1 MGMGRVRGLVV
12 AGLLGAGGVVLA
24 DDGVV
29 VTSSSAAVVEREP
42 RVSVDSLF
50 APIGSLQ
57 LRAPVALGAAPES
70 AVQAPVLDELI
81 SQQLASDKAGDY
93 FGEQRTVPGGLRSRP
108 LSSGRKAYAFRHQ
121 PLYFAQPALEV
132 SGESMVG
139 LNPFIA
145 AGWFAVDA
153 ALLPARLV
161 CQPPCSRVS
170 SGR

>member
-1 MGMGRVRGLVV
+1 MGRVRGLVV

-29 VTSSSAAVVEREP
+29 VSSSPSAVVVEREP

-57 LRAPVALGAAPES
+57 LRAPVAPGAAPES

-93 FGEQRTVPGGLRSRP
+93 FGEQRTVPGGLRGRP